1 MTTLDFGKPMRT
13 FYRNLKA
20 WGFRLTLDAGGGLVV
35 ESPPNGC
42 PPLLAQAIIDRR
54 AWLVKLVEL
63 DGLLGRPLLD
73 DDAARCRQLAQETGT
88 TLSWENYDFETGRI
102 ERDIFNGAPAPDG
115 TDEQELLAELNEVTL

>member
-1 MTTLDFGKPMRT
+1 MAELDFGKPMRT

-20 WGFRLTLDAGGGLVV
+20 WGFRLSLDAGGGLVV
-35 ESPPNGC
+35 ESPPAGC

-88 TLSWENYDFETGRI
+88 TLSWENYDFETNQI
-102 ERDIFNGAPAPDG
+102 ERDIFNGEAAPDG
-115 TDEQELLAELNEVTL
+115 YDEQERLAELNEVTA

>member
-1 MTTLDFGKPMRT
+1 MTRLDYGKPMRT
-13 FYRNLKA
+13 FHKNLKA
-20 WGFRLTLDAGGGLVV
+20 WGFRLSLDAGGGLVV

-73 DDAARCRQLAQETGT
+73 DESARCRQLAGECGVD
-88 TLSWENYDFETGRI
+88 LAWERLDFETHSI
-102 ERDIFNGAPAPDG
+102 ERDIIHAPVEPDG
-115 TDEQELLAELNEVTL
+115 TDEQELLHEMLGR